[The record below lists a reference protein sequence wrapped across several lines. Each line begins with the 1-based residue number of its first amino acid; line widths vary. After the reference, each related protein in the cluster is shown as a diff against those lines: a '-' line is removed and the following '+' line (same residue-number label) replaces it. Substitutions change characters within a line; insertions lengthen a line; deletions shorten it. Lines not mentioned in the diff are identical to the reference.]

1 MPHRRPRWL
10 HSTCSAYVLPF
21 PGNVRF
27 RLLCQAAH
35 CWYVNPTIKSPT
47 VPSLEIQGPDG
58 HRLSIAPRTAGDT
71 MADLTKALGLAATR
85 RLLVDGRVR
94 PPAERLVESGLRSGS
109 SVAVAAASGVADGVA
124 SRAAKLV
131 NVTGSARDVFVVR
144 ITAGPDCRLVGA
156 FETGRWTIGRS
167 PAAHLRVD
175 DPTVELHHVMIDA
188 DMDTVRVT
196 QLAGQVP
203 VRLGNVAIL
212 ASTTTSLP
220 TRIVMGNT
228 ELTFERPTG
237 VDQLVEDCVERRD
250 SGALA
255 DRQADPWRREVRR
268 GPCPVPALAVSPIIL
283 PVNSARIPI
292 PSALGLVGAAI
303 AVMGAAALAVI
314 LGQMMFALFALIG
327 AFASFATW
335 CVGAGDAWR
344 KNRRRRV
351 EAVADRA
358 RFHQELDCQ
367 QAAARR
373 HHLALHSDVLA
384 ALPVADAL
392 DGERS
397 IVWAR
402 RLFTQGGDPVDL
414 LRCVLGRGE
423 QRWSVPCDGNADA
436 DCQAALQTAG
446 LLSDVGV
453 PLLIEPGRA
462 VAVHGGSALVAA
474 LLRSIIIQ
482 LAISVGPADWQLVI
496 VTVNTDRWK
505 WAEWLPQMRD
515 VVNRPMIVNACDAL
529 ALHVLLGSVA
539 VDALRPTLL
548 IVDDPSLL
556 AVRTGPLR
564 RFLNTAHPAVLVA
577 VEPEQ
582 STPAVCD
589 RTIILEPSGR
599 LSIDD
604 AAVPTAARD
613 VLMAGV
619 TEATAHAAARRLAGL
634 SDPERAGDHAGRLP
648 TSVSLADVDSLLVG
662 APPDRAARR
671 LVERWRAAGSDP
683 APSTPL
689 GHSVDGLVEV
699 DLVRDGPHAL
709 IAGTTGSGKS
719 ELLRSLVVGLAA
731 RLSPD
736 HVTFVLVDYK
746 GGSTFDACADLPHTV
761 GLVTDLDDGLAERA
775 LVSLDAELQRRERL
789 LRSVGASDLSDYRL
803 RADAPTLP
811 RLVVVIDEF
820 AALAKE
826 LPDFLSALVGI
837 AQRGRSLGVHLILA
851 TQRPAGVVT
860 DEIRANTN
868 LRLALRLNDIADAH
882 DVVNDACPTQFSRTV
897 PGRSAL
903 RLGPDELIVFQAAR
917 CTGLV
922 VAVEQGLVVR
932 HPTSRAA
939 AASSAA
945 ASSAATEST
954 GESELELAV
963 ATIRDAARLA
973 RIAPPHQPWIDVLP
987 ANLLP
992 SAVNETVGAIPH
1004 DAVGLIDV
1012 PSEQGRM
1019 PLCWERER
1027 GHLALV
1033 GAVGSGT
1040 TSTLI
1045 SVIAARCRIASPAI
1059 EHWYVIDARGDSAL
1073 DGVVGLG
1080 HCGAVVRVAESER
1093 LHRLLARLD
1102 VSIDQAAANGGQ
1114 AATISLAIDG
1124 LTSLRLALSSIEM
1137 APTLALLERI
1147 LADGPAVGLACC
1159 WTDDGGTSSGRATAA
1174 DTWVFHVD
1182 DPGVARSFSVVPV
1195 GAECPG
1201 RLRIA
1206 SSGLEGQVAIG
1217 ADGMAELPG
1226 RQGTDGPAPVKS
1238 LPAEVTG
1245 VDLERSTAGAVSD
1258 STALALGL
1266 SADNLTTSTLLVPKG
1281 DHVFIGGAAATGKST
1296 ALRRLVAAWAE
1307 VHPGGQIVEVDR
1319 RTGLTVEDIACW
1331 RAPTLVTIDDAE
1343 RVDDQL
1349 GVLAGLVNDPLV
1361 GVMVIAAARLDAVR
1375 SAYGHWTREVARSRC
1390 GIILTSPGE
1399 VDGDLLGVTLPRRS
1413 LIAARPGLGW
1423 VVDGRG
1429 HGLVQ
1434 IARA

>member
-1 MPHRRPRWL
+1 MAHRRSQPP
-10 HSTCSAYVLPF
+10 HSTWSANVVRLL
-21 PGNVRF
+21 GNAWF
-27 RLLCQAAH
+27 RLRCRAAH
-35 CWYVNPTIKSPT
+35 CLHVNPTIKSPT

-71 MADLTKALGLAATR
+71 VADLAKALGLGATR
-85 RLLVDGRVR
+85 QLLIDGQAR

-109 SVAVAAASGVADGVA
+109 SVAVASA
-124 SRAAKLV
+124 AAKLV
-131 NVTGSARDVFVVR
+131 NETGSARDVLVVR

-212 ASTTTSLP
+212 ASTNVSLP

-228 ELTFERPTG
+228 ELTIERPTR
-237 VDQLVEDCVERRD
+237 VDQLVEDCVERCD

-268 GPCPVPALAVSPIIL
+268 GPCPVPVRAVSSIIL
-283 PVNSARIPI
+283 PVNSARIPV

-303 AVMGAAALAVI
+303 AVMGAAALAII

-327 AFASFATW
+327 AFASFGTW

-344 KNRRRRV
+344 KNWRRRV

-373 HHLALHSDVLA
+373 HHLALHSDVLT
-384 ALPVADAL
+384 ALPVVDAL
-392 DGERS
+392 DGDRS
-397 IVWAR
+397 IVWSR
-402 RLFTQGGDPVDL
+402 RLFTQGGDPIDL

-423 QRWSVPCDGNADA
+423 QRWSVPCDGQADA
-436 DCQAALQTAG
+436 DSQAALQTAG

-462 VAVHGGSALVAA
+462 VAVQGRSALVAA
-474 LLRSIIIQ
+474 LLRSIIVQ

-505 WAEWLPQMRD
+505 WAEWLPQVRD
-515 VVNRPMIVNACDAL
+515 AVNRPMIANACDAV
-529 ALHVLLGSVA
+529 ALQVLLGSVA

-564 RFLNTAHPAVLVA
+564 RFLDTAHPAVLVA

-589 RTIILEPSGR
+589 RTIILAPSGR

-604 AAVPTAARD
+604 AAAPTAARD

-619 TEATAHAAARRLAGL
+619 TEATAHAVARQLAGL

-648 TSVSLADVDSLLVG
+648 TAVSLADVDPLLVG

-719 ELLRSLVVGLAA
+719 ELLRSLVIGLAA
-731 RLSPD
+731 QLSPD

-775 LVSLDAELQRRERL
+775 LISLDAELHRRERL

-803 RADAPTLP
+803 RAEAPTLP

-826 LPDFLSALVGI
+826 LPEFLSALVGI

-882 DVVNDACPTQFSRTV
+882 DVVNDAGPTQFSRAV

-917 CTGLV
+917 CTGPV
-922 VAVEQGLVVR
+922 VLDDRGLVVR
-932 HPTSRAA
+932 HPISTNTSTTGAD
-939 AASSAA
+939 ASP
-945 ASSAATEST
+945 EST

-963 ATIRDAARLA
+963 ATIRIAARLA
-973 RIAPPHQPWIDVLP
+973 GIEPPHQPWIDVLP
-987 ANLLP
+987 ANLPP
-992 SAVNETVGAIPH
+992 SAVDETVGAIPH

-1019 PLCWERER
+1019 PLRWERER

-1045 SVIAARCRIASPAI
+1045 SVITARCRIVSPAI

-1080 HCGAVVRVAESER
+1080 HCGAVVRAAESER

-1102 VSIDQAAANGGQ
+1102 VSIDQTAADEGQ
-1114 AATISLAIDG
+1114 ASTISLAIDG

-1159 WTDDGGTSSGRATAA
+1159 WTDDGGTSSGRVTAS

-1182 DPGVARSFSVVPV
+1182 DPGVARSFGVVPV

-1226 RQGTDGPAPVKS
+1226 RQGAGGPVPVQS

-1245 VDLERSTAGAVSD
+1245 VDLARLTAGAMSD
-1258 STALALGL
+1258 STALVLGL
-1266 SADNLTTSTLLVPKG
+1266 SADNLATSTLLVPKG

-1296 ALRRLVAAWAE
+1296 SLRRLVAAWAE
-1307 VHPGGQIVEVDR
+1307 VHPGGQIVDVDR
-1319 RTGLTVEDIACW
+1319 RTGLTVEDIVCW
-1331 RAPTLVTIDDAE
+1331 TAPTLVAIDDAE
-1343 RVDDQL
+1343 RVDDRL
-1349 GVLAGLVNDPLV
+1349 GVLAGLVNDPPV

-1375 SAYGHWTREVARSRC
+1375 SSYGHWTREVARSRC

>member
-1 MPHRRPRWL
+1 M
-10 HSTCSAYVLPF
+10 
-21 PGNVRF
+21 
-27 RLLCQAAH
+27 
-35 CWYVNPTIKSPT
+35 KSPA
-47 VPSLEIQGPDG
+47 VSSLEIHGPDG
-58 HRLSIAPRTAGDT
+58 HRLSIALRTAGDT
-71 MADLTKALGLAATR
+71 VADLTKALGLAATR
-85 RLLVDGRVR
+85 RLLIDGRAR

-109 SVAVAAASGVADGVA
+109 SVAVASG
-124 SRAAKLV
+124 AAKPV
-131 NVTGSARDVFVVR
+131 NETGPARDVLVVR

-188 DMDTVRVT
+188 EIDAEMDTVRVT

-212 ASTTTSLP
+212 ASTTVSLP
-220 TRIVMGNT
+220 TRIVMGTT
-228 ELTFERPTG
+228 ELTIERPTG
-237 VDQLVEDCVERRD
+237 VDQLVEDCVEPRD

-268 GPCPVPALAVSPIIL
+268 GPCPVPARAVSPIVL
-283 PVNSARIPI
+283 PVSSALIPI

-327 AFASFATW
+327 AFASFGTW

-392 DGERS
+392 DGDRS

-402 RLFTQGGDPVDL
+402 RLFTQGGDPIDL

-436 DCQAALQTAG
+436 DSQAALQTAG

-462 VAVHGGSALVAA
+462 VAVHGSAALVAA

-496 VTVNTDRWK
+496 VTVNTDCWK
-505 WAEWLPQMRD
+505 WAEWLPQVRD
-515 VVNRPMIVNACDAL
+515 AVNRPMIANACDAA
-529 ALHVLLGSVA
+529 ALHVLLDSVA

-556 AVRTGPLR
+556 AVRTSPLR
-564 RFLNTAHPAVLVA
+564 RYLDTAHPAVLVA

-604 AAVPTAARD
+604 AAAPTAARD

-648 TSVSLADVDSLLVG
+648 TAVSLADVDPLLVG

-719 ELLRSLVVGLAA
+719 ELLRSLVIGLAA
-731 RLSPD
+731 QLSPD

-775 LVSLDAELQRRERL
+775 LISLDAELHRRERL

-803 RADAPTLP
+803 RAEAPTLPRLP

-882 DVVNDACPTQFSRTV
+882 DVVNDAGPTRFSRTV

-917 CTGLV
+917 CTGPV
-922 VAVEQGLVVR
+922 VAGEHGLVVR
-932 HPTSRAA
+932 HPT
-939 AASSAA
+939 
-945 ASSAATEST
+945 ATSTGTGTADEST

-963 ATIRDAARLA
+963 ATIREAARLA
-973 RIAPPHQPWIDVLP
+973 RIEPPHRPWIDVLP
-987 ANLLP
+987 ANLPP

-1019 PLCWERER
+1019 PLRWERER

-1102 VSIDQAAANGGQ
+1102 VSIDQTGADRVQ
-1114 AATISLAIDG
+1114 ASTISLAIDG

-1137 APTLALLERI
+1137 APTLVLLERI

-1182 DPGVARSFSVVPV
+1182 DPGVARSFGVVPV
-1195 GAECPG
+1195 GADCPG

-1226 RQGTDGPAPVKS
+1226 RHGTDGPAPVLS

-1245 VDLERSTAGAVSD
+1245 VDLERSTASAVQD

-1266 SADNLTTSTLLVPKG
+1266 SADNLATSTLLVPKG

-1307 VHPGGQIVEVDR
+1307 VHPGGLIVEVDR

-1331 RAPTLVTIDDAE
+1331 RAPTLVAIDDAE

-1349 GVLAGLVNDPLV
+1349 GVLAGLVNDPPV

>member
-1 MPHRRPRWL
+1 
-10 HSTCSAYVLPF
+10 
-21 PGNVRF
+21 
-27 RLLCQAAH
+27 
-35 CWYVNPTIKSPT
+35 VNPTIDPRTSLPQQSPV
-47 VPSLEIQGPDG
+47 VPSLEIHGPDG
-58 HRLSIAPRTAGDT
+58 NRLSIAPYTLGDT
-71 MADLTKALGLAATR
+71 VADLTEALGLSAIR
-85 RLLVDGRVR
+85 RLLIDGRVR
-94 PPAERLVESGLRSGS
+94 PPAQRLVESGLRSGS
-109 SVAVAAASGVADGVA
+109 SVAVAAAYDRMAGG
-124 SRAAKLV
+124 AAKLV
-131 NVTGSARDVFVVR
+131 NETGSGRDLLVVS
-144 ITAGPDCRLVGA
+144 ITAGPDCRIVGA
-156 FETGRWTIGRS
+156 VETGRAIIGRS

-203 VRLGNVAIL
+203 VLLDGVPIA
-212 ASTTTSLP
+212 ASTRVPLP
-220 TRIVMGNT
+220 TRITMGST
-228 ELTFERPTG
+228 ELTIERPTD
-237 VDQLVEDCVERRD
+237 VAHRVQQCDL
-250 SGALA
+250 GALA

-268 GPCPVPALAVSPIIL
+268 GPCSVPALMLPAVVL
-283 PVNSARIPI
+283 PVKSVRIPI

-327 AFASFATW
+327 ACASFGTW
-335 CVGAGDAWR
+335 CVSAGAAWR
-344 KNRRRRV
+344 QNRRSRA
-351 EAVADRA
+351 EGVADRA
-358 RFHQELDCQ
+358 RFRHDLDWQ

-373 HHLALHSDVLA
+373 HHLALHSDLLT
-384 ALPVADAL
+384 ALRVVDAL
-392 DGERS
+392 DGDRS
-397 IVWAR
+397 VVWAR
-402 RLFTQGGDPVDL
+402 RLFTQGGDPIDL

-423 QRWSVPCDGNADA
+423 QRWSVPWDGKADA
-436 DCQAALQTAG
+436 HSQAALQNAG

-462 VAVHGGSALVAA
+462 VAVHGRSALVGA
-474 LLRSIIIQ
+474 LLRSIVIQ
-482 LAISVGPADWQLVI
+482 LAISVGPADWQLVV
-496 VTVNTDRWK
+496 VTVNADRWK
-505 WAEWLPQMRD
+505 WAEWLPQVRD
-515 VVNRPMIVNACDAL
+515 AVNRPMIADAGDGVAL
-529 ALHVLLGSVA
+529 AALLGSVA

-548 IVDDPSLL
+548 IVNDPSLL

-564 RFLNTAHPAVLVA
+564 RYLDTAQPAVLVA

-589 RTIILEPSGR
+589 RTIMVGPTGR
-599 LSIDD
+599 LRIDD
-604 AAVPTAARD
+604 EAAPAQVRD
-613 VLMAGV
+613 VRMAGI

-634 SDPERAGDHAGRLP
+634 SDPERAGGQAGRLP
-648 TSVSLADVDSLLVG
+648 TAVSLGDVDPVLVG
-662 APPDRAARR
+662 ATPARR
-671 LVERWRAAGSDP
+671 LVERWRAGGSDP
-683 APSTPL
+683 APSMPL

-719 ELLRSLVVGLAA
+719 ELLRSLVIGLAA
-731 RLSPD
+731 QLSPD

-775 LVSLDAELQRRERL
+775 LVSLDAELHRRERL

-803 RADAPTLP
+803 RAEAPTLP

-826 LPDFLSALVGI
+826 LPEFLSALVGI

-868 LRLALRLNDIADAH
+868 LRLALRLNDVADAH
-882 DVVNDACPTQFSRTV
+882 DVVNDAVPTEFSRAL

-903 RLGPDELIVFQAAR
+903 RLGPDELIVFQAVR
-917 CTGLV
+917 CTGPV
-922 VAVEQGLVVR
+922 VAEDRGLVVR
-932 HPTSRAA
+932 HP
-939 AASSAA
+939 
-945 ASSAATEST
+945 ATNNCVEST
-954 GESELELAV
+954 GRSELELAV

-973 RIAPPHQPWIDVLP
+973 RIEPPHRPWIDVLP
-987 ANLLP
+987 VDLPP
-992 SAVNETVGAIPH
+992 SAVNETIGAIPH

-1019 PLCWERER
+1019 PLRWERER

-1059 EHWYVIDARGDSAL
+1059 EHWYVIDARRDHAL
-1073 DGVVGLG
+1073 DGVAGIG
-1080 HCGAVVRVAESER
+1080 HCGAVVRVTESER

-1102 VSIDQAAANGGQ
+1102 ASIDQTGNYGGQ
-1114 AATISLAIDG
+1114 APTISLAIDG
-1124 LTSLRLALSSIEM
+1124 LASLRLALSSIEM

-1182 DPGVARSFSVVPV
+1182 DPGVARSFGVVPV

-1206 SSGLEGQVAIG
+1206 SSSLEAQVAIG

-1226 RQGTDGPAPVKS
+1226 RHGAAGPAPVEL
-1238 LPAEVTG
+1238 LPAEV
-1245 VDLERSTAGAVSD
+1245 AGADLKHSTGQEVSD
-1258 STALALGL
+1258 STSLALGL
-1266 SADNLTTSTLLVPKG
+1266 SADDLLTSTLLVPKG
-1281 DHVFIGGAAATGKST
+1281 DHVFIGGAAVTGKST
-1296 ALRRLVAAWAE
+1296 ALRRIVAAWAA

-1319 RTGLTVEDIACW
+1319 RTALTVDDVAGW
-1331 RAPTLVTIDDAE
+1331 TAPTLVVIDDAE
-1343 RVDDQL
+1343 RVDDPL
-1349 GVLAGLVNDPLV
+1349 GVIAGLVNDPPV

-1423 VVDGRG
+1423 VIDGRG
-1429 HGLVQ
+1429 HRLVQ

>member
-1 MPHRRPRWL
+1 L
-10 HSTCSAYVLPF
+10 H
-21 PGNVRF
+21 
-27 RLLCQAAH
+27 
-35 CWYVNPTIKSPT
+35 VNPTIKSPT

-71 MADLTKALGLAATR
+71 VADLAKALGLGATR
-85 RLLVDGRVR
+85 QLLIDGQAR

-109 SVAVAAASGVADGVA
+109 SVAVASA
-124 SRAAKLV
+124 AAKLV
-131 NVTGSARDVFVVR
+131 NETGSARDVLVVR

-156 FETGRWTIGRS
+156 FETGRGTIGRS

-212 ASTTTSLP
+212 ASTNVSLP

-228 ELTFERPTG
+228 ELTIERPTR
-237 VDQLVEDCVERRD
+237 VDQLVEDCVERCD

-268 GPCPVPALAVSPIIL
+268 GPCPVPVRAVSSIIL
-283 PVNSARIPI
+283 PVNSARIPV

-303 AVMGAAALAVI
+303 AVMGAAALAII

-327 AFASFATW
+327 AFASFGTW

-344 KNRRRRV
+344 KNWRRRV

-373 HHLALHSDVLA
+373 HHLALHSDVLT
-384 ALPVADAL
+384 ALPVVDAL
-392 DGERS
+392 DGDRS
-397 IVWAR
+397 IVWSR
-402 RLFTQGGDPVDL
+402 RLFTQGGDPIDL

-423 QRWSVPCDGNADA
+423 QRWSVPCDGQADA
-436 DCQAALQTAG
+436 DSQAALQTAG

-462 VAVHGGSALVAA
+462 VAVQGRSALVAA
-474 LLRSIIIQ
+474 LLRSIIVQ

-505 WAEWLPQMRD
+505 WAEWLPQVRD
-515 VVNRPMIVNACDAL
+515 AVNRPMIANACDAV
-529 ALHVLLGSVA
+529 ALQVLLGSVA

-564 RFLNTAHPAVLVA
+564 RFLDTAHPAVLVA

-589 RTIILEPSGR
+589 RTIILAPSGR

-604 AAVPTAARD
+604 AAAPTAARD

-619 TEATAHAAARRLAGL
+619 TEATAHAVARQLAGL

-648 TSVSLADVDSLLVG
+648 TAVSLADVDPLLVG

-719 ELLRSLVVGLAA
+719 ELLRSLVIGLAA
-731 RLSPD
+731 QLSPD

-775 LVSLDAELQRRERL
+775 LISLDAELHRRERL

-803 RADAPTLP
+803 RAEAPTLP

-826 LPDFLSALVGI
+826 LPEFLSALVGI

-882 DVVNDACPTQFSRTV
+882 DVVNDAGPTQFSRAV

-917 CTGLV
+917 CTGPV
-922 VAVEQGLVVR
+922 VLDDRGLVVR
-932 HPTSRAA
+932 HPISTSTSTSTTGAD
-939 AASSAA
+939 ASP
-945 ASSAATEST
+945 EST

-963 ATIRDAARLA
+963 ATIRIAARLA
-973 RIAPPHQPWIDVLP
+973 GIEPPHQPWIDVLP
-987 ANLLP
+987 ANLPP
-992 SAVNETVGAIPH
+992 SAVDETVGAIPH

-1019 PLCWERER
+1019 PLRWERER

-1045 SVIAARCRIASPAI
+1045 SVITARCRIVSPAI

-1080 HCGAVVRVAESER
+1080 HCGAVVRAAESER

-1102 VSIDQAAANGGQ
+1102 VSIDQTAADEGQ
-1114 AATISLAIDG
+1114 ASTISLAIDG

-1159 WTDDGGTSSGRATAA
+1159 WTDDGGTSSGRVTAS

-1182 DPGVARSFSVVPV
+1182 DPGVARSFGVVPV
-1195 GAECPG
+1195 GAGCPG

-1226 RQGTDGPAPVKS
+1226 RQGAGGPVPVQS

-1245 VDLERSTAGAVSD
+1245 VDLARLTAGAMSD
-1258 STALALGL
+1258 STALVLGL
-1266 SADNLTTSTLLVPKG
+1266 SADNLATSTLLVPKG

-1296 ALRRLVAAWAE
+1296 SLRRLVAAWAE
-1307 VHPGGQIVEVDR
+1307 VHPGGQIVDVDR
-1319 RTGLTVEDIACW
+1319 RTGLTVEDIVCW
-1331 RAPTLVTIDDAE
+1331 TAPTLVAIDDAD
-1343 RVDDQL
+1343 RVDDRL
-1349 GVLAGLVNDPLV
+1349 GVLAGLVNDPPV

-1375 SAYGHWTREVARSRC
+1375 SSYGHWTREVARSRC

>member
-1 MPHRRPRWL
+1 L
-10 HSTCSAYVLPF
+10 H
-21 PGNVRF
+21 
-27 RLLCQAAH
+27 
-35 CWYVNPTIKSPT
+35 VNPTIKSPT

-71 MADLTKALGLAATR
+71 VADLAKALGLGATR
-85 RLLVDGRVR
+85 QLLIDGQAR

-109 SVAVAAASGVADGVA
+109 SVAVASA
-124 SRAAKLV
+124 AAKLV
-131 NVTGSARDVFVVR
+131 NETGSARDVLVVR

-212 ASTTTSLP
+212 ASTNVSLP

-228 ELTFERPTG
+228 ELTIERPTR
-237 VDQLVEDCVERRD
+237 VDQLVEDCVERCD

-268 GPCPVPALAVSPIIL
+268 GPCPVPVRAVSSIIL
-283 PVNSARIPI
+283 PVNSARIPV

-303 AVMGAAALAVI
+303 AVMGAAALAII

-327 AFASFATW
+327 AFASFGTW

-344 KNRRRRV
+344 KNWRRRV

-373 HHLALHSDVLA
+373 HHLALHSDVLT
-384 ALPVADAL
+384 ALPVVDAL
-392 DGERS
+392 DGDRS
-397 IVWAR
+397 IVWSR
-402 RLFTQGGDPVDL
+402 RLFTQGGDPIDL

-423 QRWSVPCDGNADA
+423 QRWSVPCDGQADA
-436 DCQAALQTAG
+436 DSQAALQTAG

-462 VAVHGGSALVAA
+462 VAVQGRSALVAA
-474 LLRSIIIQ
+474 LLRSIIVQ

-505 WAEWLPQMRD
+505 WAEWLPQVRD
-515 VVNRPMIVNACDAL
+515 AVNRPMIANACDAV
-529 ALHVLLGSVA
+529 ALQVLLGSVA

-564 RFLNTAHPAVLVA
+564 RFLDTAHPAVLVA

-589 RTIILEPSGR
+589 RTIILAPSGR

-604 AAVPTAARD
+604 AAAPTAARD

-619 TEATAHAAARRLAGL
+619 TEATAHAVARQLAGL

-648 TSVSLADVDSLLVG
+648 TAVSLADVDPLLVG

-719 ELLRSLVVGLAA
+719 ELLRSLVIGLAA
-731 RLSPD
+731 QLSPD

-775 LVSLDAELQRRERL
+775 LISLDAELHRRERL

-803 RADAPTLP
+803 RAEAPTLP

-826 LPDFLSALVGI
+826 LPEFLSALVGI

-882 DVVNDACPTQFSRTV
+882 DVVNDAGPTQFSRAV

-917 CTGLV
+917 CTGPV
-922 VAVEQGLVVR
+922 VLDDRGLVVR
-932 HPTSRAA
+932 HPISTNTSTSTSTTGAD
-939 AASSAA
+939 ASP
-945 ASSAATEST
+945 EST

-963 ATIRDAARLA
+963 ATIRIAARLA
-973 RIAPPHQPWIDVLP
+973 GIEPPHQPWIDVLP
-987 ANLLP
+987 ANLPP
-992 SAVNETVGAIPH
+992 SAVDETVGAIPH

-1019 PLCWERER
+1019 PLRWERER

-1045 SVIAARCRIASPAI
+1045 SVITARCRIVSPAI

-1080 HCGAVVRVAESER
+1080 HCGAVVRAAESER

-1102 VSIDQAAANGGQ
+1102 VSIDQTAADEGQ
-1114 AATISLAIDG
+1114 ASTISLAIDG

-1159 WTDDGGTSSGRATAA
+1159 WTDDGGTSSGRVTAS
-1174 DTWVFHVD
+1174 DTWMFHVD
-1182 DPGVARSFSVVPV
+1182 DPGVARSFGVVPV

-1226 RQGTDGPAPVKS
+1226 RQGAGGPVPVQS

-1245 VDLERSTAGAVSD
+1245 VDLARLTAGAMSD
-1258 STALALGL
+1258 STALVLGL
-1266 SADNLTTSTLLVPKG
+1266 SADNLATSTLLVPKG

-1296 ALRRLVAAWAE
+1296 SLRRLVAAWAE
-1307 VHPGGQIVEVDR
+1307 VHPGGQIVDVDR
-1319 RTGLTVEDIACW
+1319 RTGLTVEDIVCW
-1331 RAPTLVTIDDAE
+1331 TAPTLVAIDDAE
-1343 RVDDQL
+1343 RVDDRL
-1349 GVLAGLVNDPLV
+1349 GVLAGLVNDPPV

-1375 SAYGHWTREVARSRC
+1375 SSYGHWTREVARSRC

>member
-1 MPHRRPRWL
+1 M
-10 HSTCSAYVLPF
+10 
-21 PGNVRF
+21 
-27 RLLCQAAH
+27 
-35 CWYVNPTIKSPT
+35 NPTIKSPA
-47 VPSLEIQGPDG
+47 VPSLEIHGPDG
-58 HRLSIAPRTAGDT
+58 HRLSIEPRTAGDT
-71 MADLTKALGLAATR
+71 VADLTKALGFAATR
-85 RLLVDGRVR
+85 RLLIDGRVR
-94 PPAERLVESGLRSGS
+94 PPSERLVESGLRSGS
-109 SVAVAAASGVADGVA
+109 SVAVASGAAE
-124 SRAAKLV
+124 LV
-131 NVTGSARDVFVVR
+131 NETGSARDVLVVR
-144 ITAGPDCRLVGA
+144 ITAGPDCRLAGA

-188 DMDTVRVT
+188 DIDTVRVT

-203 VRLGNVAIL
+203 VRLDNVAIL
-212 ASTTTSLP
+212 VSATVSLP

-228 ELTFERPTG
+228 ELTIERPTS
-237 VDQLVEDCVERRD
+237 VDQLVEDGVEPRD

-268 GPCPVPALAVSPIIL
+268 GPCPVPARAVSPIIL

-327 AFASFATW
+327 AFASFGTW

-358 RFHQELDCQ
+358 RFYQELDCQ

-373 HHLALHSDVLA
+373 HHFALHSDVLA

-392 DGERS
+392 AGDRS

-402 RLFTQGGDPVDL
+402 RLFTQGGDPIDL

-436 DCQAALQTAG
+436 DSQAALQTAG

-462 VAVHGGSALVAA
+462 VAVHGSSALVAA

-496 VTVNTDRWK
+496 VTVNTDCWK
-505 WAEWLPQMRD
+505 WAEWLPQVRD
-515 VVNRPMIVNACDAL
+515 AVNHPMVANACDSA
-529 ALHVLLGSVA
+529 ALHVLLDSVA

-564 RFLNTAHPAVLVA
+564 RFLDTAHPAVLVA

-589 RTIILEPSGR
+589 RTIILDPSGR

-604 AAVPTAARD
+604 AATPRASRD

-619 TEATAHAAARRLAGL
+619 TEATAHAVARRLAGL

-648 TSVSLADVDSLLVG
+648 TAVSLADVDPLLVG

-671 LVERWRAAGSDP
+671 LVERWRSAGPDP

-719 ELLRSLVVGLAA
+719 ELLRSLVIGLAA
-731 RLSPD
+731 QLSPD

-775 LVSLDAELQRRERL
+775 LISLDAELHRRERL
-789 LRSVGASDLSDYRL
+789 LRSVGASDLCDYRL
-803 RADAPTLP
+803 RAEAPTLP

-868 LRLALRLNDIADAH
+868 LRLALRLNDVADAH
-882 DVVNDACPTQFSRTV
+882 DVVNDAVPTEFSRAL

-903 RLGPDELIVFQAAR
+903 RLGPDELIVFQAVR
-917 CTGLV
+917 CTGPV
-922 VAVEQGLVVR
+922 VAEDRGLVVR
-932 HPTSRAA
+932 HP
-939 AASSAA
+939 
-945 ASSAATEST
+945 ATNNCVEST
-954 GESELELAV
+954 GRSELELAV

-973 RIAPPHQPWIDVLP
+973 RIEPPHRPWIDVLP
-987 ANLLP
+987 VDLPP
-992 SAVNETVGAIPH
+992 SAVNETIGAIPH

-1019 PLCWERER
+1019 PLRWERER

-1059 EHWYVIDARGDSAL
+1059 EHWYVIDARRDHAL
-1073 DGVVGLG
+1073 DGVAGIG
-1080 HCGAVVRVAESER
+1080 HCGAVVRVTESER

-1102 VSIDQAAANGGQ
+1102 ASIDQTGNYGGQ
-1114 AATISLAIDG
+1114 APTISLAIDG
-1124 LTSLRLALSSIEM
+1124 LASLRLALSSIEM

-1182 DPGVARSFSVVPV
+1182 DPGVARSFGVVPV

-1206 SSGLEGQVAIG
+1206 SSSLEAQVAIG

-1226 RQGTDGPAPVKS
+1226 RHGAAGPAPVEL
-1238 LPAEVTG
+1238 LPAEV
-1245 VDLERSTAGAVSD
+1245 AGADLKHSTGQEVSD
-1258 STALALGL
+1258 STSLALGL
-1266 SADNLTTSTLLVPKG
+1266 SADDLLTSTLLVPKG
-1281 DHVFIGGAAATGKST
+1281 DHVFIGGAAVTGKST
-1296 ALRRLVAAWAE
+1296 ALRRIVAAWAA

-1319 RTGLTVEDIACW
+1319 RTALTVDDVAGW
-1331 RAPTLVTIDDAE
+1331 TAPTLVVIDDAE
-1343 RVDDQL
+1343 RVDDPL
-1349 GVLAGLVNDPLV
+1349 GVIAGLVNDPPV

-1423 VVDGRG
+1423 VIDGRG
-1429 HGLVQ
+1429 HRLVQ

>member
-1 MPHRRPRWL
+1 M
-10 HSTCSAYVLPF
+10 
-21 PGNVRF
+21 
-27 RLLCQAAH
+27 
-35 CWYVNPTIKSPT
+35 NPTIKSPA
-47 VPSLEIQGPDG
+47 VPSLEIHGPDG
-58 HRLSIAPRTAGDT
+58 HRLSIEPRTAGDT
-71 MADLTKALGLAATR
+71 VADLTKALGFAATR
-85 RLLVDGRVR
+85 RLLIDGRVR
-94 PPAERLVESGLRSGS
+94 PPSERLVESGLRSGS
-109 SVAVAAASGVADGVA
+109 SVAVASGAAE
-124 SRAAKLV
+124 LV
-131 NVTGSARDVFVVR
+131 NETGSARDVLVVR
-144 ITAGPDCRLVGA
+144 ITAGPDCRLAGA

-188 DMDTVRVT
+188 DIDTVRVT

-203 VRLGNVAIL
+203 VRLDNVAIL
-212 ASTTTSLP
+212 VSATVSLP

-228 ELTFERPTG
+228 ELTIERPTS
-237 VDQLVEDCVERRD
+237 VDQLVEDGVEPRD

-268 GPCPVPALAVSPIIL
+268 GPCPVPARAVSPIIL

-327 AFASFATW
+327 AFASFGTW

-358 RFHQELDCQ
+358 RFYQELDCQ

-373 HHLALHSDVLA
+373 HHFALHSDVLA

-392 DGERS
+392 AGDRS

-402 RLFTQGGDPVDL
+402 RLFTQGGDPIDL

-436 DCQAALQTAG
+436 DSQAALQTAG

-462 VAVHGGSALVAA
+462 VAVHGSSALVAA

-496 VTVNTDRWK
+496 VTVNTDCWK
-505 WAEWLPQMRD
+505 WAEWLPQVRD
-515 VVNRPMIVNACDAL
+515 AVNHPMVANACDSA
-529 ALHVLLGSVA
+529 ALHVLLDSVA

-564 RFLNTAHPAVLVA
+564 RFLDTAHPAVLVA

-589 RTIILEPSGR
+589 RTIILDPSGR

-604 AAVPTAARD
+604 AATPRASRD

-619 TEATAHAAARRLAGL
+619 TEATAHAVARRLAGL

-648 TSVSLADVDSLLVG
+648 TAVSLADVDPLLVG

-671 LVERWRAAGSDP
+671 LVERWRSAGPDP

-719 ELLRSLVVGLAA
+719 ELLRSLVIGLAA
-731 RLSPD
+731 QLSPD

-775 LVSLDAELQRRERL
+775 LISLDAELHRRERL
-789 LRSVGASDLSDYRL
+789 LRSVGASDLCDYRL
-803 RADAPTLP
+803 RAEAPTLP

-868 LRLALRLNDIADAH
+868 LRIALRLNDIADAH

-922 VAVEQGLVVR
+922 AAGEQGLVVR
-932 HPTSRAA
+932 YLTS
-939 AASSAA
+939 ASTGTAD
-945 ASSAATEST
+945 EST
-954 GESELELAV
+954 GKSELELAV

-973 RIAPPHQPWIDVLP
+973 RIEPPHQPWIDVLP
-987 ANLLP
+987 ANLPP

-1012 PSEQGRM
+1012 PIEQGRR
-1019 PLCWERER
+1019 PLRWERER
-1027 GHLALV
+1027 GHLALI

-1102 VSIDQAAANGGQ
+1102 VSIDQTAADGGQ

-1182 DPGVARSFSVVPV
+1182 DPGVARSFGVVPV

-1226 RQGTDGPAPVKS
+1226 RQGTNGPAPVQS

-1245 VDLERSTAGAVSD
+1245 VDLERSIAGAVSD
-1258 STALALGL
+1258 GTSLALGL
-1266 SADNLTTSTLLVPKG
+1266 SADDLATSTLLVPKG

-1296 ALRRLVAAWAE
+1296 ALRRFVAAWAE

-1319 RTGLTVEDIACW
+1319 RTGLTLEDIACW
-1331 RAPTLVTIDDAE
+1331 MAPTLVAIDDAE

-1349 GVLAGLVNDPLV
+1349 GVLAGLVNDPPV

-1390 GIILTSPGE
+1390 GIILTSPGD

>member
-1 MPHRRPRWL
+1 L
-10 HSTCSAYVLPF
+10 H
-21 PGNVRF
+21 
-27 RLLCQAAH
+27 
-35 CWYVNPTIKSPT
+35 VNPTIKSPT

-71 MADLTKALGLAATR
+71 VADLAKALGLGATR
-85 RLLVDGRVR
+85 QLLIDGQAR

-109 SVAVAAASGVADGVA
+109 SVAVASA
-124 SRAAKLV
+124 AAKLV
-131 NVTGSARDVFVVR
+131 NETGSARDVLVVR

-212 ASTTTSLP
+212 ASTNVSLP

-228 ELTFERPTG
+228 ELTIERPTR
-237 VDQLVEDCVERRD
+237 VDQLVEDCVERCD

-268 GPCPVPALAVSPIIL
+268 GPCPVPVRAVSSIIL
-283 PVNSARIPI
+283 PVNSARIPV

-303 AVMGAAALAVI
+303 AVMGAAALAII

-327 AFASFATW
+327 AFASFGTW

-344 KNRRRRV
+344 KNWRRRV

-373 HHLALHSDVLA
+373 HHLALHSDVLT
-384 ALPVADAL
+384 ALPVVDAL
-392 DGERS
+392 DGDRS
-397 IVWAR
+397 IVWSR
-402 RLFTQGGDPVDL
+402 RLFTQGGDPIDL

-423 QRWSVPCDGNADA
+423 QRWSVPCDGQADA
-436 DCQAALQTAG
+436 DSQAALQTAG

-462 VAVHGGSALVAA
+462 VAVQGRSALVAA
-474 LLRSIIIQ
+474 LLRSIIVQ

-505 WAEWLPQMRD
+505 WAEWLPQVRD
-515 VVNRPMIVNACDAL
+515 AVNRPMIANACDAV
-529 ALHVLLGSVA
+529 ALQVLLGSVA

-564 RFLNTAHPAVLVA
+564 RFLDTAHPAVLVA

-589 RTIILEPSGR
+589 RTIILAPSGR

-604 AAVPTAARD
+604 AAAPTAARD

-619 TEATAHAAARRLAGL
+619 TEATAHAVARQLAGL

-648 TSVSLADVDSLLVG
+648 TAVSLADVDPLLVG

-719 ELLRSLVVGLAA
+719 ELLRSLVIGLAA
-731 RLSPD
+731 QLSPD

-775 LVSLDAELQRRERL
+775 LISLDAELHRRERL

-803 RADAPTLP
+803 RAEAPTLP

-826 LPDFLSALVGI
+826 LPEFLSALVGI

-882 DVVNDACPTQFSRTV
+882 DVVNDAGPTQFSRAV

-917 CTGLV
+917 CTGPV
-922 VAVEQGLVVR
+922 VLDDRGLVVR
-932 HPTSRAA
+932 HPISTNTSTSTSTTGAD
-939 AASSAA
+939 ASP
-945 ASSAATEST
+945 EST

-963 ATIRDAARLA
+963 ATIRIAARLA
-973 RIAPPHQPWIDVLP
+973 GIEPPHQPWIDVLP
-987 ANLLP
+987 ANLPP
-992 SAVNETVGAIPH
+992 SAVDETVGAIPH

-1019 PLCWERER
+1019 PLRWERER

-1045 SVIAARCRIASPAI
+1045 SVITARCRIVSPAI

-1080 HCGAVVRVAESER
+1080 HCGAVVRAAESER

-1102 VSIDQAAANGGQ
+1102 VSIDQTAADEGQ
-1114 AATISLAIDG
+1114 ASTISLAIDG

-1159 WTDDGGTSSGRATAA
+1159 WTDDGGTSSGRVTAS

-1182 DPGVARSFSVVPV
+1182 DPGVARSFGVVPV

-1226 RQGTDGPAPVKS
+1226 RQGAGGPVPVQS

-1245 VDLERSTAGAVSD
+1245 VDLARLTAGAMSD
-1258 STALALGL
+1258 STALVLGL
-1266 SADNLTTSTLLVPKG
+1266 SADNLATSTLLVPKG

-1296 ALRRLVAAWAE
+1296 SLRRLVAAWAE
-1307 VHPGGQIVEVDR
+1307 VHPGGQIVDVDR
-1319 RTGLTVEDIACW
+1319 RTGLTVEDIVCW
-1331 RAPTLVTIDDAE
+1331 TAPTLVAIDDAE
-1343 RVDDQL
+1343 RVDDRL
-1349 GVLAGLVNDPLV
+1349 GVLAGLVNDPPV

-1375 SAYGHWTREVARSRC
+1375 SSYGHWTREVARSRC

>member
-1 MPHRRPRWL
+1 L
-10 HSTCSAYVLPF
+10 H
-21 PGNVRF
+21 
-27 RLLCQAAH
+27 
-35 CWYVNPTIKSPT
+35 VNPTIKSPT

-71 MADLTKALGLAATR
+71 VADLAKALGLGATR
-85 RLLVDGRVR
+85 QLLIDGQAR

-109 SVAVAAASGVADGVA
+109 SVAVASA
-124 SRAAKLV
+124 AAKLV
-131 NVTGSARDVFVVR
+131 NETGSARDVLVVR

-212 ASTTTSLP
+212 ASTNVSLP

-228 ELTFERPTG
+228 ELTIERPTR
-237 VDQLVEDCVERRD
+237 VDQLVEDCVERCD

-268 GPCPVPALAVSPIIL
+268 GPCPVPVRAVSSIIL
-283 PVNSARIPI
+283 PVNSARIPV

-303 AVMGAAALAVI
+303 AVMGAAALAII

-327 AFASFATW
+327 AFASFGTW

-344 KNRRRRV
+344 KNWRRRV

-373 HHLALHSDVLA
+373 HHLALHSDVLT
-384 ALPVADAL
+384 ALPVVDAL
-392 DGERS
+392 DGDRS
-397 IVWAR
+397 IVWSR
-402 RLFTQGGDPVDL
+402 RLFTQGGDPIDL

-423 QRWSVPCDGNADA
+423 QRWSVPCDGQADA
-436 DCQAALQTAG
+436 DSQAALQTAG

-462 VAVHGGSALVAA
+462 VAVQGRSALVAA
-474 LLRSIIIQ
+474 LLRSIIVQ

-505 WAEWLPQMRD
+505 WAEWLPQVRD
-515 VVNRPMIVNACDAL
+515 AVNRPMIANACDAV
-529 ALHVLLGSVA
+529 ALQVLLGSVA

-564 RFLNTAHPAVLVA
+564 RFLDTAHPAVLVA

-589 RTIILEPSGR
+589 RTIILAPSGR

-604 AAVPTAARD
+604 AAAPTAARD

-619 TEATAHAAARRLAGL
+619 TEATAHAVARQLAGL

-648 TSVSLADVDSLLVG
+648 TAVSLADVDPLLVG

-719 ELLRSLVVGLAA
+719 ELLRSLVIGLAA
-731 RLSPD
+731 QLSPD

-775 LVSLDAELQRRERL
+775 LISLDAELHRRERL

-803 RADAPTLP
+803 RAEAPTLP

-826 LPDFLSALVGI
+826 LPEFLSALVGI

-882 DVVNDACPTQFSRTV
+882 DVVNDAGPTQFSRAV

-917 CTGLV
+917 CTGPV
-922 VAVEQGLVVR
+922 VLDDRGLVVR
-932 HPTSRAA
+932 HPISTSTSTTGAD
-939 AASSAA
+939 ASP
-945 ASSAATEST
+945 EST

-963 ATIRDAARLA
+963 ATIRIAARLA
-973 RIAPPHQPWIDVLP
+973 GIEPPHQPWIDVLP
-987 ANLLP
+987 ANLPP
-992 SAVNETVGAIPH
+992 SAVDETVGAIPH

-1019 PLCWERER
+1019 PLRWERER

-1045 SVIAARCRIASPAI
+1045 SVITARCRIVSPAI

-1080 HCGAVVRVAESER
+1080 HCGAVVRAAESER

-1102 VSIDQAAANGGQ
+1102 VSIDQTAADEGQ
-1114 AATISLAIDG
+1114 ASTISLAIDG

-1159 WTDDGGTSSGRATAA
+1159 WTDDGGTSSGRVTAS

-1182 DPGVARSFSVVPV
+1182 DPGVARSFGVVPV

-1226 RQGTDGPAPVKS
+1226 RQGAGGPVPVQS

-1245 VDLERSTAGAVSD
+1245 VDLARLTAGAMSD
-1258 STALALGL
+1258 STALVLGL
-1266 SADNLTTSTLLVPKG
+1266 SADNLATSTLLVPKG

-1296 ALRRLVAAWAE
+1296 SLRRLVAAWAE
-1307 VHPGGQIVEVDR
+1307 VHPGGQIVDVDR
-1319 RTGLTVEDIACW
+1319 RTGLTVEDIVCW
-1331 RAPTLVTIDDAE
+1331 TAPTLVAIDDAE
-1343 RVDDQL
+1343 RVDDRL
-1349 GVLAGLVNDPLV
+1349 GVLAGLVNDPPV

-1375 SAYGHWTREVARSRC
+1375 SSYGHWTREVARSRC

>member
-1 MPHRRPRWL
+1 L
-10 HSTCSAYVLPF
+10 H
-21 PGNVRF
+21 
-27 RLLCQAAH
+27 
-35 CWYVNPTIKSPT
+35 VNPTIKSPT

-71 MADLTKALGLAATR
+71 VADLAKALGLGATR
-85 RLLVDGRVR
+85 QLLIDGQAR

-109 SVAVAAASGVADGVA
+109 SVAVASA
-124 SRAAKLV
+124 AAKLV
-131 NVTGSARDVFVVR
+131 NETGSARDVLVVR

-212 ASTTTSLP
+212 ASTNVSLP

-228 ELTFERPTG
+228 ELTIERPTR
-237 VDQLVEDCVERRD
+237 VDQLVEDCVERCD

-268 GPCPVPALAVSPIIL
+268 GPCPVPVRAVSSIIL
-283 PVNSARIPI
+283 PVNSARIPV

-303 AVMGAAALAVI
+303 AVMGAAALAII

-327 AFASFATW
+327 AFASFGTW

-344 KNRRRRV
+344 KNWRRRV

-373 HHLALHSDVLA
+373 HHLALHSDVLT
-384 ALPVADAL
+384 ALPVVDAL
-392 DGERS
+392 DGDRS
-397 IVWAR
+397 IVWSR
-402 RLFTQGGDPVDL
+402 RLFTQGGDPIDL

-423 QRWSVPCDGNADA
+423 QRWSVPCDGQADA
-436 DCQAALQTAG
+436 DSQAALQTAG

-462 VAVHGGSALVAA
+462 VAVQGRSALVAA
-474 LLRSIIIQ
+474 LLRSIIVQ

-505 WAEWLPQMRD
+505 WAEWLPQVRD
-515 VVNRPMIVNACDAL
+515 AVNRPMIANACDAV
-529 ALHVLLGSVA
+529 ALQVLLGSVA

-564 RFLNTAHPAVLVA
+564 RFLDTAHPAVLVA

-589 RTIILEPSGR
+589 RTIILAPSGR

-604 AAVPTAARD
+604 AAAPTAARD

-619 TEATAHAAARRLAGL
+619 TEATAHAVARQLAGL

-648 TSVSLADVDSLLVG
+648 TAVSLADVDPLLVG

-719 ELLRSLVVGLAA
+719 ELLRSLVIGLAA
-731 RLSPD
+731 QLSPD

-775 LVSLDAELQRRERL
+775 LISLDAELHRRERL

-803 RADAPTLP
+803 RAEAPTLP

-826 LPDFLSALVGI
+826 LPEFLSALVGI

-882 DVVNDACPTQFSRTV
+882 DVVNDAGPTQFSRAV

-917 CTGLV
+917 CTGPV
-922 VAVEQGLVVR
+922 VLDDRGLVVR
-932 HPTSRAA
+932 HPISTNTSTSTSTTGAD
-939 AASSAA
+939 ASP
-945 ASSAATEST
+945 EST

-963 ATIRDAARLA
+963 ATIRIAARLA
-973 RIAPPHQPWIDVLP
+973 GIEPPHQPWIDVLP
-987 ANLLP
+987 ANLPP
-992 SAVNETVGAIPH
+992 SAVDETVGAIPH

-1019 PLCWERER
+1019 PLRWERER

-1033 GAVGSGT
+1033 GAVGYGT

-1045 SVIAARCRIASPAI
+1045 SVITARCRIVSPAI

-1080 HCGAVVRVAESER
+1080 HCGAVVRAAESER

-1102 VSIDQAAANGGQ
+1102 VSIDQTAADEGQ
-1114 AATISLAIDG
+1114 ASTISLAIDG

-1159 WTDDGGTSSGRATAA
+1159 WTDDGGTSSGRVTAS

-1182 DPGVARSFSVVPV
+1182 DPGVARSFGVVPV

-1226 RQGTDGPAPVKS
+1226 RQGAGGPVPVQS

-1245 VDLERSTAGAVSD
+1245 VDLARLTAGAMSD
-1258 STALALGL
+1258 STALVLGL
-1266 SADNLTTSTLLVPKG
+1266 SADNLATSTLLVPKG

-1296 ALRRLVAAWAE
+1296 SLRRLVAAWAE
-1307 VHPGGQIVEVDR
+1307 VHPGGQIVDVDR
-1319 RTGLTVEDIACW
+1319 RTGLTVEDIVCW
-1331 RAPTLVTIDDAE
+1331 TAPTLVAIDDAE
-1343 RVDDQL
+1343 RVDDRL
-1349 GVLAGLVNDPLV
+1349 GVLAGLVNDPPV

-1375 SAYGHWTREVARSRC
+1375 SSYGHWTREVARSRC

>member
-1 MPHRRPRWL
+1 M
-10 HSTCSAYVLPF
+10 
-21 PGNVRF
+21 
-27 RLLCQAAH
+27 
-35 CWYVNPTIKSPT
+35 NPTIKSPT

-71 MADLTKALGLAATR
+71 VADLAKALGLGATR
-85 RLLVDGRVR
+85 QLLIDGQAR

-109 SVAVAAASGVADGVA
+109 SVAVASA
-124 SRAAKLV
+124 AAKLV
-131 NVTGSARDVFVVR
+131 NETGSARDVLVVR

-212 ASTTTSLP
+212 ASTNVSLP

-228 ELTFERPTG
+228 ELTIERPTR
-237 VDQLVEDCVERRD
+237 VDQLVEDCVERCD

-268 GPCPVPALAVSPIIL
+268 GPCPVPVRAVSSIIL
-283 PVNSARIPI
+283 PVNSARIPV

-303 AVMGAAALAVI
+303 AVMGAAALAII

-327 AFASFATW
+327 AFASFGTW

-344 KNRRRRV
+344 KNWRRRV

-373 HHLALHSDVLA
+373 HHLALHSDVLT
-384 ALPVADAL
+384 ALPVVDAL
-392 DGERS
+392 DGDRS
-397 IVWAR
+397 IVWSR
-402 RLFTQGGDPVDL
+402 RLFTQGGDPIDL

-423 QRWSVPCDGNADA
+423 QRWSVPCDGQADA
-436 DCQAALQTAG
+436 DSQAALQTAG

-453 PLLIEPGRA
+453 PLLIERGRA
-462 VAVHGGSALVAA
+462 VAVQGRSALVAA
-474 LLRSIIIQ
+474 LLRSIIVQ

-505 WAEWLPQMRD
+505 WAEWLPQVRD
-515 VVNRPMIVNACDAL
+515 AVNRPMIANACDAV
-529 ALHVLLGSVA
+529 ALQVLLGSVA

-564 RFLNTAHPAVLVA
+564 RFLDTAHPAVLVA

-589 RTIILEPSGR
+589 RTIILAPSGR

-604 AAVPTAARD
+604 AAAPTAARD

-619 TEATAHAAARRLAGL
+619 TEATAHAVARQLAGL

-648 TSVSLADVDSLLVG
+648 TAVSLADVDPLLVG

-719 ELLRSLVVGLAA
+719 ELLRSLVIGLAA
-731 RLSPD
+731 QLSPD

-775 LVSLDAELQRRERL
+775 LISLDAELHRRERL

-803 RADAPTLP
+803 RAEAPTLP

-826 LPDFLSALVGI
+826 LPEFLSALVGI

-882 DVVNDACPTQFSRTV
+882 DVVNDAGPTQFSRAV

-917 CTGLV
+917 CTGPV
-922 VAVEQGLVVR
+922 VLDDRGLVVR
-932 HPTSRAA
+932 HPISTNTSTTGAD
-939 AASSAA
+939 ASP
-945 ASSAATEST
+945 EST

-963 ATIRDAARLA
+963 ATIRIAARLA
-973 RIAPPHQPWIDVLP
+973 GIEPPHQPWIDVLP
-987 ANLLP
+987 ANLPP
-992 SAVNETVGAIPH
+992 SAVDETVGAIPH

-1019 PLCWERER
+1019 PLRWERER

-1045 SVIAARCRIASPAI
+1045 SVITARCRIVSPAI

-1080 HCGAVVRVAESER
+1080 HCGAVVRAAESER

-1102 VSIDQAAANGGQ
+1102 VSIDQTAADEGQ
-1114 AATISLAIDG
+1114 ASTISLAIDG

-1159 WTDDGGTSSGRATAA
+1159 WTDDGGTSSGRVTAS

-1182 DPGVARSFSVVPV
+1182 DPGVARSFGVVPV

-1226 RQGTDGPAPVKS
+1226 RQGAGGPVPVQS

-1245 VDLERSTAGAVSD
+1245 VDLARLTAGAMSD
-1258 STALALGL
+1258 STALVLGL
-1266 SADNLTTSTLLVPKG
+1266 SADNLATSTLLVPKG

-1296 ALRRLVAAWAE
+1296 SLRRLVAAWAE
-1307 VHPGGQIVEVDR
+1307 VHPGGQIVDVDR
-1319 RTGLTVEDIACW
+1319 RTGLTVEDIVCW
-1331 RAPTLVTIDDAE
+1331 TAPTLVAIDDAE
-1343 RVDDQL
+1343 RVDDRL
-1349 GVLAGLVNDPLV
+1349 GVLAGLVNDPPV

-1375 SAYGHWTREVARSRC
+1375 SSYGHWTREVARSRC

>member
-1 MPHRRPRWL
+1 MNPAIDPRT
-10 HSTCSAYVLPF
+10 SLPQ
-21 PGNVRF
+21 
-27 RLLCQAAH
+27 LS
-35 CWYVNPTIKSPT
+35 PTIPA
-47 VPSLEIQGPDG
+47 LEIHGPCG
-58 HRLSIAPRTAGDT
+58 NRLSIAPRTAGDT
-71 MADLTKALGLAATR
+71 VADLAEALGLAATQ
-85 RLLVDGRVR
+85 RLFIDGRVT
-94 PPAERLVESGLRSGS
+94 PPAERLAESRLRSGS
-109 SVAVAAASGVADGVA
+109 SVAVAAVDSAMADG
-124 SRAAKLV
+124 AANLV
-131 NVTGSARDVFVVR
+131 NKTGSGRDVLVVS
-144 ITAGPDCRLVGA
+144 ITAGPDCRVVGA
-156 FETGRWTIGRS
+156 VETGRWIIGRS
-167 PAAHLRVD
+167 PAAHLRVE

-203 VRLGNVAIL
+203 VLLDNVAIL
-212 ASTTTSLP
+212 ASTTVSLP
-220 TRIVMGNT
+220 TRIAMGST
-228 ELTFERPTG
+228 ELTIECSAD
-237 VDQLVEDCVERRD
+237 VDKIVERRMERCD
-250 SGALA
+250 AGTLA

-268 GPCPVPALAVSPIIL
+268 GPCAVPALVLPPVVV
-283 PVNSARIPI
+283 PVNLARIPI

-327 AFASFATW
+327 AFASFGTW

-344 KNRRRRV
+344 KNRRRRA
-351 EAVADRA
+351 EGVADRA
-358 RFHQELDCQ
+358 RFHQELDWQ

-373 HHLALHSDVLA
+373 HHCALHSDVLA
-384 ALPVADAL
+384 ALPVTDAL
-392 DGERS
+392 DGDRS
-397 IVWAR
+397 AVWAR
-402 RLFTQGGDPVDL
+402 RLFTQSGDPVDR

-423 QRWSVPCDGNADA
+423 QRWSVRYDGNADA
-436 DCQAALQTAG
+436 DSQAALQSAG
-446 LLSDVGV
+446 LLSGVGV

-462 VAVHGGSALVAA
+462 VAVRGMPVLAAA
-474 LLRSIIIQ
+474 LLRSIIVQ

-496 VTVNTDRWK
+496 VTVNPDRWK
-505 WAEWLPQMRD
+505 WAEWLPQVRD
-515 VVNRPMIVNACDAL
+515 AVNRPMIANACDAV
-529 ALHVLLGSVA
+529 ALNALLGSVA
-539 VDALRPTLL
+539 VDVLRPTLL

-564 RFLNTAHPAVLVA
+564 RYLDTAQPAVLVA

-589 RTIILEPSGR
+589 RTIMVGPSGR
-599 LSIDD
+599 LRVDD
-604 AAVPTAARD
+604 EAAPTEARD
-613 VLMAGV
+613 VRMAGI

-634 SDPERAGDHAGRLP
+634 SDPEQAGGQAGRLP
-648 TSVSLADVDSLLVG
+648 TSVSLGDVDPVLVG
-662 APPDRAARR
+662 APAGLAARR

-719 ELLRSLVVGLAA
+719 ELLRSLVIGLAA
-731 RLSPD
+731 QLSPD

-775 LVSLDAELQRRERL
+775 LVSLDAELHRRERL
-789 LRSVGASDLSDYRL
+789 LRAVGASDLSDYRL
-803 RADAPTLP
+803 HPEALTLP

-868 LRLALRLNDIADAH
+868 LRLALRLNDNADAH
-882 DVVNDACPTQFSRTV
+882 DVVNDACPTQFSRTI

-917 CTGLV
+917 CTGPV
-922 VAVEQGLVVR
+922 VADERGLVVR
-932 HPTSRAA
+932 HP
-939 AASSAA
+939 SS
-945 ASSAATEST
+945 TNTDNCVDNGIDNGIDST
-954 GESELELAV
+954 GRSELELAV

-973 RIAPPHQPWIDVLP
+973 RIEPPHRPWIDVLP

-992 SAVNETVGAIPH
+992 SAVNETVRAIPH

-1012 PSEQGRM
+1012 PSEQGRK
-1019 PLCWERER
+1019 LLSWERER

-1059 EHWYVIDARGDSAL
+1059 EHWYVIDARGDHAL
-1073 DGVVGLG
+1073 DGVAGIG
-1080 HCGAVVRVAESER
+1080 HCGAVVRVTESER
-1093 LHRLLARLD
+1093 LHRLFARLD
-1102 VSIDQAAANGGQ
+1102 ASIDQTTADGGQ
-1114 AATISLAIDG
+1114 APTISLAIDG

-1137 APTLALLERI
+1137 APTLALLERV

-1182 DPGVARSFSVVPV
+1182 DPGVARSFGVVPV
-1195 GAECPG
+1195 GTERPG

-1226 RQGTDGPAPVKS
+1226 RHGADGPAAVES

-1245 VDLERSTAGAVSD
+1245 ADLERPTGRAVSD
-1258 STALALGL
+1258 STSLALGL
-1266 SADNLTTSTLLVPKG
+1266 SADDLATSTLLVPQG

-1296 ALRRLVAAWAE
+1296 ALRRLVAAWVE

-1319 RTGLTVEDIACW
+1319 RTGLTVEDIAGW
-1331 RAPTLVTIDDAE
+1331 RTPTLVAIDDAE
-1343 RVDDQL
+1343 RVDDPL
-1349 GVLAGLVNDPLV
+1349 GVLAGLVNDPPV
-1361 GVMVIAAARLDAVR
+1361 GVMVVAAARLDAVR

-1390 GIILTSPGE
+1390 GIILTSPGD
-1399 VDGDLLGVTLPRRS
+1399 VDGDLLGATLPRRS

>member
-1 MPHRRPRWL
+1 MN
-10 HSTCSAYVLPF
+10 S
-21 PGNVRF
+21 
-27 RLLCQAAH
+27 
-35 CWYVNPTIKSPT
+35 TIKSPT

-71 MADLTKALGLAATR
+71 VADLAKALGLGATR
-85 RLLVDGRVR
+85 QLLIDGHVR

-109 SVAVAAASGVADGVA
+109 SVGPASGPA
-124 SRAAKLV
+124 SGTAKLV
-131 NVTGSARDVFVVR
+131 KDTGSARDVLVVR

-188 DMDTVRVT
+188 DIDAVRVT

-212 ASTTTSLP
+212 ASTTVSLP
-220 TRIVMGNT
+220 TRIVMGST
-228 ELTFERPTG
+228 ELTIERPTG
-237 VDQLVEDCVERRD
+237 VDQLVDQLVEDYVEPRD

-255 DRQADPWRREVRR
+255 NPQADPWRREVRR
-268 GPCPVPALAVSPIIL
+268 GPSPVPARAVSPIIL

-314 LGQMMFALFALIG
+314 VGQMMFALFALIG
-327 AFASFATW
+327 AFASFGTW

-367 QAAARR
+367 QAGARR
-373 HHLALHSDVLA
+373 NHLALHSDVLA
-384 ALPVADAL
+384 ALSVANAL
-392 DGERS
+392 DGDRS
-397 IVWAR
+397 IVWSR
-402 RLFTQGGDPVDL
+402 RLFTQGGDPIDR

-423 QRWSVPCDGNADA
+423 QRWSVPYDGHADA
-436 DCQAALQTAG
+436 DSQAALRTAG

-462 VAVHGGSALVAA
+462 VAVYGRSALAAA

-496 VTVNTDRWK
+496 VTVNTDSWK
-505 WAEWLPQMRD
+505 WAEWLPQVRD
-515 VVNRPMIVNACDAL
+515 AVNRPMIASACDAV
-529 ALHVLLGSVA
+529 ALHALLGSVA
-539 VDALRPTLL
+539 IDALRPTLL

-564 RFLNTAHPAVLVA
+564 RFLDTANPAVLVA

-604 AAVPTAARD
+604 AAAPTVARD
-613 VLMAGV
+613 ILLAGV

-634 SDPERAGDHAGRLP
+634 SDPERASDHAGRLP
-648 TSVSLADVDSLLVG
+648 TSVSLAEVDPLLVG

-719 ELLRSLVVGLAA
+719 ELLRSLVIGLAA
-731 RLSPD
+731 QLSPD

-775 LVSLDAELQRRERL
+775 LVSLDAELHRRERL
-789 LRSVGASDLSDYRL
+789 LRSVGATDLSDYRL
-803 RADAPTLP
+803 RAEAPTLP

-868 LRLALRLNDIADAH
+868 LRIALRLNDIADAH
-882 DVVNDACPTQFSRTV
+882 DVVNDACPTQFSRTA

-917 CTGLV
+917 CTGPV
-922 VAVEQGLVVR
+922 VLDDRGLVVR
-932 HPTSRAA
+932 HPISTSTSTSGAT
-939 AASSAA
+939 SS
-945 ASSAATEST
+945 TDVEST

-963 ATIRDAARLA
+963 ATIREAARRA
-973 RIAPPHQPWIDVLP
+973 RIELPHQPWIDVLP
-987 ANLLP
+987 ANLPP

-1019 PLCWERER
+1019 PLRWERER

-1033 GAVGSGT
+1033 GAAGSGT

-1073 DGVVGLG
+1073 DGVVGIG

-1102 VSIDQAAANGGQ
+1102 VSIDQTAADGSQ
-1114 AATISLAIDG
+1114 ASTISLAIDG

-1137 APTLALLERI
+1137 APTLVLLERI

-1159 WTDDGGTSSGRATAA
+1159 WTDDGGTSSGRSTAA

-1182 DPGVARSFSVVPV
+1182 DPGVARSFGVVPV
-1195 GAECPG
+1195 GVECPG
-1201 RLRIA
+1201 RLRIT

-1226 RQGTDGPAPVKS
+1226 RQGTNGPAPVQS

-1245 VDLERSTAGAVSD
+1245 ADLERSIVGAVSE

-1266 SADNLTTSTLLVPKG
+1266 SADNLATSTLLVPKG

-1296 ALRRLVAAWAE
+1296 ALRRLVAAWAD

-1319 RTGLTVEDIACW
+1319 RTGLTVDDIACW
-1331 RAPTLVTIDDAE
+1331 RAPTLVAVDDAE

-1349 GVLAGLVNDPLV
+1349 GVLTGLVNDPPV

-1434 IARA
+1434 IACA

>member
-1 MPHRRPRWL
+1 L
-10 HSTCSAYVLPF
+10 H
-21 PGNVRF
+21 
-27 RLLCQAAH
+27 
-35 CWYVNPTIKSPT
+35 VNPTIKSPT

-71 MADLTKALGLAATR
+71 VADLAKALGLGATR
-85 RLLVDGRVR
+85 QLLIDGQAR

-109 SVAVAAASGVADGVA
+109 SVAVASA
-124 SRAAKLV
+124 AAKLV
-131 NVTGSARDVFVVR
+131 NETGSARDVLVVR

-212 ASTTTSLP
+212 ASTNVSLP

-228 ELTFERPTG
+228 ELTIERPTR
-237 VDQLVEDCVERRD
+237 VDQLVEDCVERCD

-268 GPCPVPALAVSPIIL
+268 GPCPVPVRAVSSIIL
-283 PVNSARIPI
+283 PVNSARIPV

-303 AVMGAAALAVI
+303 AVMGAAALAII

-327 AFASFATW
+327 AFASFGTW

-344 KNRRRRV
+344 KNWRRRV

-373 HHLALHSDVLA
+373 HHLALHSDVLT
-384 ALPVADAL
+384 ALPVVDAL
-392 DGERS
+392 DGDRS
-397 IVWAR
+397 IVWSR
-402 RLFTQGGDPVDL
+402 RLFTQGGDPIDL

-423 QRWSVPCDGNADA
+423 QRWSVPCDGQADA
-436 DCQAALQTAG
+436 DSQAALQTAG

-462 VAVHGGSALVAA
+462 VAVQGRSALVAA
-474 LLRSIIIQ
+474 LLRSIIVQ

-505 WAEWLPQMRD
+505 WAEWLPQVRD
-515 VVNRPMIVNACDAL
+515 AVNRPMIANACDAV
-529 ALHVLLGSVA
+529 ALQVLLGSVA

-564 RFLNTAHPAVLVA
+564 RFLDTAHPAVLVA

-589 RTIILEPSGR
+589 RTIILAPSGR

-604 AAVPTAARD
+604 AAAPTAARD

-619 TEATAHAAARRLAGL
+619 TEATAHAVARQLAGL

-648 TSVSLADVDSLLVG
+648 TAVSLADVDPLLVG

-719 ELLRSLVVGLAA
+719 ELLRSLVIGLAA
-731 RLSPD
+731 QLSPD

-775 LVSLDAELQRRERL
+775 LISLDAELHRRERL

-803 RADAPTLP
+803 RAEAPTLP

-826 LPDFLSALVGI
+826 LPEFLSALVGI

-882 DVVNDACPTQFSRTV
+882 DVVNDAGPTQFSRAV

-917 CTGLV
+917 CTGPV
-922 VAVEQGLVVR
+922 VLDDRGLVVR
-932 HPTSRAA
+932 HPISTSTSTSTSTTGAD
-939 AASSAA
+939 ASP
-945 ASSAATEST
+945 EST

-963 ATIRDAARLA
+963 ATIRIAARLA
-973 RIAPPHQPWIDVLP
+973 GIEPPHQPWIDVLP
-987 ANLLP
+987 ANLPP
-992 SAVNETVGAIPH
+992 SAVDETVGAIPH

-1019 PLCWERER
+1019 PLRWERER

-1045 SVIAARCRIASPAI
+1045 SVITARCRIVSPAI

-1080 HCGAVVRVAESER
+1080 HCGAVVRAAESER

-1102 VSIDQAAANGGQ
+1102 VSIDQTAADEGQ
-1114 AATISLAIDG
+1114 ASTISLAIDG

-1159 WTDDGGTSSGRATAA
+1159 WTDDGGTSSGRVTAS

-1182 DPGVARSFSVVPV
+1182 DPGVARSFGVVPV

-1226 RQGTDGPAPVKS
+1226 RQGAGGPVPVQS

-1245 VDLERSTAGAVSD
+1245 VDLARLTAGAMSD
-1258 STALALGL
+1258 STALVLGL
-1266 SADNLTTSTLLVPKG
+1266 SADNLATSTLLVPKG

-1296 ALRRLVAAWAE
+1296 SLRRLVAAWAE
-1307 VHPGGQIVEVDR
+1307 VHPGGQIVDVDR
-1319 RTGLTVEDIACW
+1319 RTGLTVEDIVCW
-1331 RAPTLVTIDDAE
+1331 TAPTLVAIDDAE
-1343 RVDDQL
+1343 RVDDRL
-1349 GVLAGLVNDPLV
+1349 GVLAGLVNDPPV

-1375 SAYGHWTREVARSRC
+1375 SSYGHWTREVARSRC

>member
-1 MPHRRPRWL
+1 
-10 HSTCSAYVLPF
+10 
-21 PGNVRF
+21 
-27 RLLCQAAH
+27 
-35 CWYVNPTIKSPT
+35 
-47 VPSLEIQGPDG
+47 
-58 HRLSIAPRTAGDT
+58 
-71 MADLTKALGLAATR
+71 
-85 RLLVDGRVR
+85 
-94 PPAERLVESGLRSGS
+94 
-109 SVAVAAASGVADGVA
+109 
-124 SRAAKLV
+124 
-131 NVTGSARDVFVVR
+131 
-144 ITAGPDCRLVGA
+144 
-156 FETGRWTIGRS
+156 
-167 PAAHLRVD
+167 
-175 DPTVELHHVMIDA
+175 
-188 DMDTVRVT
+188 
-196 QLAGQVP
+196 
-203 VRLGNVAIL
+203 
-212 ASTTTSLP
+212 
-220 TRIVMGNT
+220 VMGNT
-228 ELTFERPTG
+228 ELTIERPTR
-237 VDQLVEDCVERRD
+237 VDQLVEDCVERCD

-268 GPCPVPALAVSPIIL
+268 GPCPVPVRAVSSIIL
-283 PVNSARIPI
+283 PVNSARIPV

-303 AVMGAAALAVI
+303 AVMGAAALAII

-327 AFASFATW
+327 AFASFGTW

-344 KNRRRRV
+344 KNWRRRV

-373 HHLALHSDVLA
+373 HHLALHSDVLT
-384 ALPVADAL
+384 ALPVVDAL
-392 DGERS
+392 DGDRS
-397 IVWAR
+397 IVWSR
-402 RLFTQGGDPVDL
+402 RLFTQGGDPIDL

-423 QRWSVPCDGNADA
+423 QRWSVPCDGQADA
-436 DCQAALQTAG
+436 DSQAALQTAG

-462 VAVHGGSALVAA
+462 VAVQGRSALVAA
-474 LLRSIIIQ
+474 LLRSIIVQ

-505 WAEWLPQMRD
+505 WAEWLPQVRD
-515 VVNRPMIVNACDAL
+515 AVNRPMIANACDAV
-529 ALHVLLGSVA
+529 ALQVLLGSVA

-564 RFLNTAHPAVLVA
+564 RFLDTAHPAVLVA

-589 RTIILEPSGR
+589 RTIILAPSGR

-604 AAVPTAARD
+604 AAAPTAARD

-619 TEATAHAAARRLAGL
+619 TEATAHAVARQLAGL

-648 TSVSLADVDSLLVG
+648 TAVSLADVDPLLVG

-719 ELLRSLVVGLAA
+719 ELLRSLVIGLAA
-731 RLSPD
+731 QLSPD

-775 LVSLDAELQRRERL
+775 LISLDAELHRRERL

-803 RADAPTLP
+803 RAEAPTLP

-826 LPDFLSALVGI
+826 LPEFLSALVGI

-882 DVVNDACPTQFSRTV
+882 DVVNDAGPTQFSRAV

-917 CTGLV
+917 CTGPV
-922 VAVEQGLVVR
+922 VLDDRGLVVR
-932 HPTSRAA
+932 HPISTNTSTSTSTTGAD
-939 AASSAA
+939 ASP
-945 ASSAATEST
+945 EST

-963 ATIRDAARLA
+963 ATIRIAARLA
-973 RIAPPHQPWIDVLP
+973 GIEPPHQPWIDVLP
-987 ANLLP
+987 ANLPP
-992 SAVNETVGAIPH
+992 SAVDETVGAIPH

-1019 PLCWERER
+1019 PLRWERER

-1045 SVIAARCRIASPAI
+1045 SVITARCRIVSPAI

-1080 HCGAVVRVAESER
+1080 HCGAVVRAAESER

-1102 VSIDQAAANGGQ
+1102 VSIDQTAADEGQ
-1114 AATISLAIDG
+1114 ASTISLAIDG

-1159 WTDDGGTSSGRATAA
+1159 WTDDGGTSSGRVTAS

-1182 DPGVARSFSVVPV
+1182 DPGVARSFGVVPV

-1226 RQGTDGPAPVKS
+1226 RQGAGGPVPVQS

-1245 VDLERSTAGAVSD
+1245 VDLARLTAGAMSD
-1258 STALALGL
+1258 STALVLGL
-1266 SADNLTTSTLLVPKG
+1266 SADNLATSTLLVPKG

-1296 ALRRLVAAWAE
+1296 SLRRLVAAWAE
-1307 VHPGGQIVEVDR
+1307 VHPGGQIVDVDR
-1319 RTGLTVEDIACW
+1319 RTGLTVEDIVCW
-1331 RAPTLVTIDDAE
+1331 TAPTLVAIDDAE
-1343 RVDDQL
+1343 RVDDRL
-1349 GVLAGLVNDPLV
+1349 GVLAGLVNDPPV

-1375 SAYGHWTREVARSRC
+1375 SSYGHWTREVARSRC

>member
-1 MPHRRPRWL
+1 
-10 HSTCSAYVLPF
+10 
-21 PGNVRF
+21 
-27 RLLCQAAH
+27 
-35 CWYVNPTIKSPT
+35 
-47 VPSLEIQGPDG
+47 
-58 HRLSIAPRTAGDT
+58 
-71 MADLTKALGLAATR
+71 
-85 RLLVDGRVR
+85 
-94 PPAERLVESGLRSGS
+94 
-109 SVAVAAASGVADGVA
+109 
-124 SRAAKLV
+124 
-131 NVTGSARDVFVVR
+131 
-144 ITAGPDCRLVGA
+144 
-156 FETGRWTIGRS
+156 
-167 PAAHLRVD
+167 
-175 DPTVELHHVMIDA
+175 
-188 DMDTVRVT
+188 
-196 QLAGQVP
+196 
-203 VRLGNVAIL
+203 
-212 ASTTTSLP
+212 
-220 TRIVMGNT
+220 
-228 ELTFERPTG
+228 
-237 VDQLVEDCVERRD
+237 
-250 SGALA
+250 
-255 DRQADPWRREVRR
+255 
-268 GPCPVPALAVSPIIL
+268 
-283 PVNSARIPI
+283 
-292 PSALGLVGAAI
+292 
-303 AVMGAAALAVI
+303 
-314 LGQMMFALFALIG
+314 
-327 AFASFATW
+327 
-335 CVGAGDAWR
+335 
-344 KNRRRRV
+344 
-351 EAVADRA
+351 
-358 RFHQELDCQ
+358 
-367 QAAARR
+367 
-373 HHLALHSDVLA
+373 
-384 ALPVADAL
+384 
-392 DGERS
+392 
-397 IVWAR
+397 
-402 RLFTQGGDPVDL
+402 
-414 LRCVLGRGE
+414 
-423 QRWSVPCDGNADA
+423 
-436 DCQAALQTAG
+436 
-446 LLSDVGV
+446 
-453 PLLIEPGRA
+453 
-462 VAVHGGSALVAA
+462 
-474 LLRSIIIQ
+474 
-482 LAISVGPADWQLVI
+482 SVGPADWQLVI

-505 WAEWLPQMRD
+505 WAEWLPQVRD
-515 VVNRPMIVNACDAL
+515 AVNRPMIANACDAA
-529 ALHVLLGSVA
+529 ALHVLLDSVA

-556 AVRTGPLR
+556 AVRTSPLR
-564 RFLNTAHPAVLVA
+564 RYLDTAHPAVLVA

-604 AAVPTAARD
+604 AAAPTAARD

-648 TSVSLADVDSLLVG
+648 TAVSLADVDPLLVG

-719 ELLRSLVVGLAA
+719 ELLRSLVIGLAA
-731 RLSPD
+731 QLSPD

-775 LVSLDAELQRRERL
+775 LISLDAELHRRERL

-803 RADAPTLP
+803 RAEAPTLPRLP

-882 DVVNDACPTQFSRTV
+882 DVVNDAGPTRFSRTV

-917 CTGLV
+917 CTGPV
-922 VAVEQGLVVR
+922 VAGEHGLVVR
-932 HPTSRAA
+932 HPT
-939 AASSAA
+939 
-945 ASSAATEST
+945 ATSTGTGTADEST

-963 ATIRDAARLA
+963 ATIREAARLA
-973 RIAPPHQPWIDVLP
+973 RIEPPHRPWIDVLP
-987 ANLLP
+987 ANLPP

-1019 PLCWERER
+1019 PLRWERER

-1102 VSIDQAAANGGQ
+1102 VSIDQTGADRVQ
-1114 AATISLAIDG
+1114 ASTISLAIDG

-1137 APTLALLERI
+1137 APTLVLLERI

-1182 DPGVARSFSVVPV
+1182 DPGVARSFGVVPV
-1195 GAECPG
+1195 GADCPG

-1226 RQGTDGPAPVKS
+1226 RHGTDGPAPVLS

-1245 VDLERSTAGAVSD
+1245 VDLERSTAGAVQD

-1266 SADNLTTSTLLVPKG
+1266 SADNLATSTLLVPKG

-1296 ALRRLVAAWAE
+1296 ALRRLVAAWVE
-1307 VHPGGQIVEVDR
+1307 VHPGGLIVEVDR

-1331 RAPTLVTIDDAE
+1331 RAPTLVAIDDAE

-1349 GVLAGLVNDPLV
+1349 GVLAGLVNDPPV